1 MDAMI
6 RERVNE
12 TFSDDKMSHGL
23 DHVESFGWT
32 SEAHRLSRG
41 TNRSGVELVG
51 VGTISSNIRP
61 LIKSSIATVSYP
73 IGRWL
78 AIFKLRT

>member
-6 RERVNE
+6 RETINK
-12 TFSDDKMSHGL
+12 TFSDGKMSHGL

-51 VGTISSNIRP
+51 VGTASSNMRP
-61 LIKSSIATVSYP
+61 LIKSIIVW
-73 IGRWL
+73 IL
-78 AIFKLRT
+78 